1 MVDTEQFK
9 KWLKDNT
16 QYSDAVISDM
26 SSRIKRADNILTWYD
41 DEVYH
46 SI

>member
-26 SSRIKRADNILTWYD
+26 SSRI
-41 DEVYH
+41 
-46 SI
+46 